1 MARERTNTE
10 GDPMKRLLL
19 ALALGGLLAAC
30 DTPADVASAK
40 PLAAPQPA
48 GWKALLI
55 AGDNQEPAFDNAVDA
70 MAGKLESFGVPSSD
84 ISILKAT
91 AADGHA
97 ATRLNIRRAFA
108 ELHPAS
114 TEGCF
119 VFITSHGGEG
129 RGLVLARDRAFLSP
143 GELGGLLNSACGD
156 RPTVVIASGCYS
168 GSFAEGSAMPAANRA
183 ILTAARDD
191 RPSFGCNA
199 GLRYTVFDQCV
210 LDSMQRGIR
219 WADLMGRTRTCVTA
233 RERAM
238 GAAASDPQLSMGP
251 RAGGL
256 KVFTP

>member
-1 MARERTNTE
+1 
-10 GDPMKRLLL
+10 MKTILL
-19 ALALGGLLAAC
+19 ALALGSLLVAC

-40 PLAAPQPA
+40 PPTMPQPT

-55 AGDNQEPAFDNAVDA
+55 AGDNQEPAFDNAVDT
-70 MAGKLESFGVPSSD
+70 MAAKLASFGVPRSD

-91 AADGHA
+91 ATDQRA
-97 ATRLNIRRAFA
+97 ATRFNIRRAFA
-108 ELHPAS
+108 ELHPAP
-114 TEGCF
+114 TDGCF

-143 GELGGLLNSACGD
+143 VELGRLLSSACGN
-156 RPTVVIASGCYS
+156 RPTVVVASGCYS

-210 LDSMQRGIR
+210 LDSMERGIR
-219 WADLMGRTRTCVTA
+219 WLDLMGRTRQCVSA
-233 RERAM
+233 REHAM
-238 GAAASDPQLSMGP
+238 GAAPSDPQLSMGP
-251 RAGGL
+251 AAGSL

>member
-1 MARERTNTE
+1 MRSI
-10 GDPMKRLLL
+10 LL
-19 ALALGGLLAAC
+19 ALVLGGLLVAC

-40 PLAAPQPA
+40 PLPVPQPT

-70 MAGKLESFGVPSSD
+70 MAGRLQSFGVRTSD

-91 AADGHA
+91 AADRHA
-97 ATRLNIRRAFA
+97 ATRLNIRRAFG
-108 ELHPAS
+108 ELHPAP
-114 TEGCF
+114 TDGCF

-143 GELGGLLNSACGD
+143 GELGNLLNSACGD

-219 WADLMGRTRTCVTA
+219 WADLMGRTRQCVSA

-238 GAAASDPQLSMGP
+238 GAAASNPQLSIG
-251 RAGGL
+251 RAAGGL
-256 KVFTP
+256 TVFTP

>member
-1 MARERTNTE
+1 M
-10 GDPMKRLLL
+10 
-19 ALALGGLLAAC
+19 
-30 DTPADVASAK
+30 
-40 PLAAPQPA
+40 
-48 GWKALLI
+48 LI
-55 AGDNQEPAFDNAVDA
+55 AGDNQEPAFDTAVDA

-119 VFITSHGGEG
+119 VFITRTAERG

-143 GELGGLLNSACGD
+143 RELGGLLNGACGN

-210 LDSMQRGIR
+210 LDSMERGIR
-219 WADLMGRTRTCVTA
+219 WADLMGRTRQGASRARARDGRHRLRPAALDGPGRRRPQGFHAVGLCGRSRAATA
-233 RERAM
+233 STIAAPSRIGRKAVAGTPVASQAM
-238 GAAASDPQLSMGP
+238 PPSSGTRNAV
-251 RAGGL
+251 R
-256 KVFTP
+256 

>member
-1 MARERTNTE
+1 MACWSHAI
-10 GDPMKRLLL
+10 RLS
-19 ALALGGLLAAC
+19 
-30 DTPADVASAK
+30 TS
-40 PLAAPQPA
+40 PQPT

-70 MAGKLESFGVPSSD
+70 MAGKLASFGLKRSD

-91 AADGHA
+91 APDQRV
-97 ATRLNIRRAFA
+97 ATRSNISRAFA
-108 ELHPAS
+108 ELHPAP
-114 TEGCF
+114 TDGCF

-143 GELGGLLNSACGD
+143 AELAGLLNSACGN
-156 RPTVVIASGCYS
+156 RPTVVVASGCYS

-210 LDSMQRGIR
+210 LDSMEQGIR
-219 WADLMGRTRTCVTA
+219 WVDLMGRARQCVTA

-238 GAAASDPQLSMGP
+238 GTAASYPQLSMGP
-251 RAGGL
+251 AAGGL

>member
-1 MARERTNTE
+1 
-10 GDPMKRLLL
+10 MKTILL
-19 ALALGGLLAAC
+19 ALALGGLLASC
-30 DTPADVASAK
+30 DMPADVASAR
-40 PLAAPQPA
+40 PAPAAQPA

-55 AGDNQEPAFDNAVDA
+55 AGDNQEPAFDNAVDT
-70 MAGKLESFGVPSSD
+70 MAGRLESFGVPAAD

-108 ELHPAS
+108 ELRPAS
-114 TEGCF
+114 TDGCF

-143 GELGGLLNSACGD
+143 GELAGLLNRTCGD

-168 GSFAEGSAMPAANRA
+168 SSFAEGLAMPAANRA

-219 WADLMGRTRTCVTA
+219 WADLMGRTRQCVSA

-238 GAAASDPQLSMGP
+238 GAAASDPQLSIGQA
-251 RAGGL
+251 AGGL
-256 KVFTP
+256 MVFTP

>member
-1 MARERTNTE
+1 
-10 GDPMKRLLL
+10 MKSILL
-19 ALALGGLLAAC
+19 ALVLGGLLVAWG
-30 DTPADVASAK
+30 TPADVASAK
-40 PLAAPQPA
+40 PPQPQPT
-48 GWKALLI
+48 GWKVLLI
-55 AGDNQEPAFDNAVDA
+55 AGDNREPAFDNAVDA
-70 MAGKLESFGVPSSD
+70 MAGRLQSFGVRASN

-97 ATRLNIRRAFA
+97 ATRLNIGRAFA
-108 ELHPAS
+108 ELHPAP

-119 VFITSHGGEG
+119 VFVTSHGGEG

-143 GELGGLLNSACGD
+143 RELGGLLNSACGH

-210 LDSMQRGIR
+210 LETMQRGIR
-219 WADLMGRTRTCVTA
+219 WADLMGRIRRCVSA

-238 GAAASDPQLSMGP
+238 GAAASDPQLSIGQA
-251 RAGGL
+251 AGGL
-256 KVFTP
+256 TVFTP

>member
-1 MARERTNTE
+1 
-10 GDPMKRLLL
+10 MKTILL
-19 ALALGGLLAAC
+19 ALALGSLLVAC

-40 PLAAPQPA
+40 PPTMPQPT

-55 AGDNQEPAFDNAVDA
+55 AGDNQEPAFDNAVDT
-70 MAGKLESFGVPSSD
+70 MAAKLASFGVPRSD

-91 AADGHA
+91 ATDQRA
-97 ATRLNIRRAFA
+97 ATRSNIRRAFA
-108 ELHPAS
+108 ELHPAP
-114 TEGCF
+114 TDGCF

-143 GELGGLLNSACGD
+143 VELGGLLSSACGN
-156 RPTVVIASGCYS
+156 RPTVVVASGCYS

-210 LDSMQRGIR
+210 LDSMERGIR
-219 WADLMGRTRTCVTA
+219 WLDLMGRTRQCVSG

-238 GAAASDPQLSMGP
+238 GAAASDPQLFMGP
-251 RAGGL
+251 AAGGL